1 MAERPG
7 AISDVDL
14 DGVHE
19 LFWTLRHD
27 GSVAA
32 ELERDPDKVLDRY
45 GVDPSLRSSVT
56 SLDVRSLYLAGV
68 NPYLLFFAALEL
80 GLSRDDY
87 YARISLEEAPR

>member
-1 MAERPG
+1 MTPQSA
-7 AISDVDL
+7 SNV

-27 GSVAA
+27 GSVA
-32 ELERDPDKVLDRY
+32 EKLERDPDAVFDRY
-45 GVDPSLRSSVT
+45 DVDPSLRSSVR

-80 GLSRDDY
+80 GLSRDEY
-87 YARISLEEAPR
+87 YKRISVEEAQT